1 MFYSGLKDYGSF
13 SQRGHGTGFFSPGM
27 GFGPAHAKIFCSIL
41 TKNFCWPEPSDEFYT
56 PIMISGGSVLL

>member
-1 MFYSGLKDYGSF
+1 MFYAGLKDYGSF

-41 TKNFCWPEPSDEFYT
+41 TKIFVGPSPVMSF
-56 PIMISGGSVLL
+56 IHLL